1 MSPGSPD
8 ESAAD
13 RSMLAMPLAELTR
26 VVVRNPVTVIV
37 LGLLVAVASV
47 IGATKS
53 LGFRTSRL
61 DLINPNSN
69 YNQLWLEYLEQF
81 GADDDVV
88 VVVEGNAKENVSPV
102 LEALYSR
109 LSANRESFYAVLHE
123 RGLANVRAKGL
134 HYVPPD
140 ELAEMEGELAA
151 LQPVLS
157 GQWEAISFDRLLWG
171 ANQRLLIDSPQQKR
185 AAAAEMN
192 RLADGLLHALREDGS
207 NTSIWNEPHESLSV
221 MSQLDSEYFTAN
233 EGRMGFVLLRLV
245 KNESSFSQGGEAIR
259 RLRGIIRNV
268 QAGHP
273 EVQIGLTGLPVMEND
288 EMEGS
293 QKDMILS
300 SVLSLIGVAVLFIA
314 GFGGLRHPLL
324 AVGTLI
330 VGLAW
335 SFGFVTISIGHL
347 NILSVSFGVILIG
360 LGIDFGVHYVAK
372 YLQLRQR
379 IGDSGEALIETSRSV
394 GPGIVT
400 GAATTS
406 IAFFTA
412 ALTEFTGVAEL
423 GVIAGGG
430 IIVCLIGAFTLLPA
444 MIVLA
449 DRNRNRYLLPN
460 PLRIDGWI
468 APMMQAPRATLIA
481 SLALCLFL
489 STGASKLY
497 YDHNL
502 LNLQAQ
508 GLESVE
514 WEKKLLEETDRSV
527 WFALSIAGS
536 RQELIARKEAFEKLA
551 NVDHVEEIASLLPPD
566 DEQRSAQ
573 IERIRSRLTNLPEYP
588 PALPIPP
595 APQLAQILAQAQQ
608 LLPGDDATAL
618 QARRRISQAR
628 ELLRT
633 MPQANYEALMRSLQ
647 QRSAGEL
654 LTRMHSLYAVSDP
667 ETPDV
672 DDFPEAL
679 VTRFVGKNNQYL
691 LRIYPNG
698 DIWDMESLAD
708 FVHEVQSVDSQVTG
722 QPLQTFYASRQMQ
735 KSYVHAAIYSL
746 IAVLIVLIL
755 DFRSLRHS
763 LLALTPV
770 GFGGAMLFGIQGFM
784 DIPLNPANM
793 IVLPLIL
800 GIGIDDGV
808 HVLHDFRCQ
817 AGKRYRI
824 SASTA
829 AAVLITSLTT
839 MIGFG
844 SLMLA
849 DHQGLQSLGRVL
861 TIGVTCCLFTSLIVL
876 PAFLSTITWNL
887 KKDDPNRKQKPEAT
901 RKRIRPGLLS
911 DFDKEMPPAKD
922 RSAESSFGGQ
932 QEVPPKHSAADDGDK
947 ESGRATIIP
956 VRRSPR

>member
-1 MSPGSPD
+1 MSSGSPD
-8 ESAAD
+8 ETAAD

-26 VVVRNPVTVIV
+26 IVVRNPVTVIV
-37 LGLLVAVASV
+37 IGLLIAVASV
-47 IGATKS
+47 FGTAKS
-53 LGFRTSRL
+53 LGFKTSRL

-88 VVVEGNAKENVSPV
+88 VVVEGHAKENVSPV

-123 RGLANVRAKGL
+123 RGLANVRAKAL

-140 ELAEMEGELAA
+140 ELAEMEGELAGLA
-151 LQPVLS
+151 PVL
-157 GQWEAISFDRLLWG
+157 GGHWDALSFDRLLWG
-171 ANQRLLIDSPQQKR
+171 ANQRLLIDSLPQQH
-185 AAAAEMN
+185 AAAAELN
-192 RLADGLLHALREDGS
+192 RLADGLLHALRNDGAS
-207 NTSIWNEPHESLSV
+207 PSIWNEPHESLSV

-259 RLRGIIRNV
+259 RLRGIIQSV
-268 QAGHP
+268 QNDHP
-273 EVQIGLTGLPVMEND
+273 EVKIGLTGLPVMEND

-300 SVLSLIGVAVLFIA
+300 SVLSLVGVAILFIA

-335 SFGFVTISIGHL
+335 SFGFVTVSIGHL

-372 YLQLRQR
+372 YLQLREK
-379 IGDSGEALIETSRSV
+379 IGDSAEALIETSRSV

-400 GAATTS
+400 GAATTA

-430 IIVCLIGAFTLLPA
+430 ILVCLVGAFTLLPA

-449 DRNRNRYLLPN
+449 DRHRNRYLMPH

-481 SLALCLFL
+481 SLAFCIFL
-489 STGASKLY
+489 SAGASKLY

-514 WEKKLLEETDRSV
+514 WEKKLLQETDRSV
-527 WFALSIAGS
+527 WFALSIATS

-566 DEQRSAQ
+566 DAQRSAQ
-573 IERIRSRLTNLPEYP
+573 IKRIRSRLTNLPEYP

-608 LLPGDDATAL
+608 LLPGEDATAL
-618 QARRRISQAR
+618 QARRRIGQAR

-633 MPQANYEALMRSLQ
+633 MPQANYEAIMRSLQ

-698 DIWDMESLAD
+698 DIWDMESLAN
-708 FVHEVQSVDSQVTG
+708 FVAEVQSVDAQVTG

-735 KSYVHAAIYSL
+735 KSYIHAAIYSL

-770 GFGGAMLFGIQGFM
+770 GLGSAMLFGIQGFM

-829 AAVLITSLTT
+829 TAVLITSLTT

-876 PAFLSTITWNL
+876 PAFLSTITGRL
-887 KKDDPNRKQKPEAT
+887 KKEEPPRKPKPEAK
-901 RKRIRPGLLS
+901 RKRIRPGF
-911 DFDKEMPPAKD
+911 FDLPEKEASISPEPRGSETVKTSVAETGPKPPVIG
-922 RSAESSFGGQ
+922 ENGQ
-932 QEVPPKHSAADDGDK
+932 DPE
-947 ESGRATIIP
+947 RTIIIP
-956 VRRSPR
+956 VRRSP

>member
-1 MSPGSPD
+1 MASGSPD
-8 ESAAD
+8 ETAAD
-13 RSMLAMPLAELTR
+13 RSMLAIPLAELTR
-26 VVVRNPVTVIV
+26 LVIRNPVTVIV
-37 LGLLVAVASV
+37 LGLLLAAVSV
-47 IGATKS
+47 LGTAKS
-53 LGFRTSRL
+53 LGFKTSRL

-88 VVVEGNAKENVSPV
+88 VVVEGDDKDDVSPV

-123 RGLANVRAKGL
+123 RGLANVRAKAL

-140 ELAEMEGELAA
+140 ELAEMEGKLVGLE
-151 LQPVLS
+151 PVLN
-157 GQWEAISFDRLLWG
+157 GNWEAISFDRLLWG
-171 ANQRLLIDSPQQKR
+171 ANQRLLIDSPQQKQ

-192 RLADGLLHALREDGS
+192 RLADGLLHALREDGDDA
-207 NTSIWNEPHESLSV
+207 SIWDEPNESLSV

-268 QAGHP
+268 QDDHP
-273 EVQIGLTGLPVMEND
+273 EVRIGLTGLPVMEND

-300 SVLSLIGVAVLFIA
+300 SVLSLVGVAVLFIA

-335 SFGFVTISIGHL
+335 SFGFVTVSIGHL

-360 LGIDFGVHYVAK
+360 LGIDFGIHYVAK
-372 YLQLRQR
+372 YLQLREK

-430 IIVCLIGAFTLLPA
+430 ILVCLVGAFTLLPA
-444 MIVLA
+444 MIVLG
-449 DRNRNRYLLPN
+449 DRSRNRYLMPH

-468 APMMQAPRATLIA
+468 APMMQAPRATLLG
-481 SLALCLFL
+481 SLVFCLFL
-489 STGASKLY
+489 ATGASKLY

-508 GLESVE
+508 DLESVE

-527 WFALSIAGS
+527 WFALSIASS
-536 RQELIARKEAFEKLA
+536 RQELIARKETFEKLSH
-551 NVDHVEEIASLLPPD
+551 VDHVEEIASLLPPD
-566 DEQRSAQ
+566 DESRSAQ
-573 IERIRSRLTNLPEYP
+573 ILRIRNRLTNLPEYP
-588 PALPIPP
+588 PTLPIAP
-595 APQLAQILAQAQQ
+595 APQLAQVLAQSQQ
-608 LLPGDDATAL
+608 LLPADDATAM

-633 MPQANYEALMRSLQ
+633 MPQAHYEAIMRSLQ
-647 QRSAGEL
+647 QRSAGEM
-654 LTRMHSLYAVSDP
+654 LTQMHSLYAVSDP
-667 ETPDV
+667 TTPNV

-708 FVHEVQSVDSQVTG
+708 FVEEVQSVDAQVTG
-722 QPLQTFYASRQMQ
+722 QPLQTYYASRQMQ
-735 KSYVHAAIYSL
+735 KSYIHAAIYSL
-746 IAVLIVLIL
+746 LAVLMVLIL

-770 GFGGAMLFGIQGFM
+770 GFGSAMLFGIQGFM

-817 AGKRYRI
+817 SGRRYRI

-829 AAVLITSLTT
+829 TAVLITSLTT

-861 TIGVTCCLFTSLIVL
+861 TIGVTCCLFTSLILL
-876 PAFLSTITWNL
+876 PAFLSTITG
-887 KKDDPNRKQKPEAT
+887 NRKIEEPPRKPKPEAT
-901 RKRIRPGLLS
+901 RKRIRPGIFDPIGKEAVVSQETRQSEPFSGTDPEESPKSGASGVVSS
-911 DFDKEMPPAKD
+911 DK
-922 RSAESSFGGQ
+922 SLI
-932 QEVPPKHSAADDGDK
+932 V
-947 ESGRATIIP
+947 P
-956 VRRSPR
+956 VRRSP

>member
-1 MSPGSPD
+1 
-8 ESAAD
+8 
-13 RSMLAMPLAELTR
+13 
-26 VVVRNPVTVIV
+26 
-37 LGLLVAVASV
+37 
-47 IGATKS
+47 
-53 LGFRTSRL
+53 TSRL
-61 DLINPNSN
+61 DLINPDSN

-88 VVVEGNAKENVSPV
+88 VVVEGNAKEYVSPV
-102 LEALYSR
+102 LEELYSR

-151 LQPVLS
+151 LQPVL
-157 GQWEAISFDRLLWG
+157 GGEWDAIAFDRLLWG
-171 ANQRLLIDSPQQKR
+171 ANQRLLIDSPQQQH

-192 RLADGLLHALREDGS
+192 RLAEGLLHALREDEAK
-207 NTSIWNEPHESLSV
+207 TSIWGEPHESLSV

-259 RLRGIIRNV
+259 RLRNIIRNV
-268 QAGHP
+268 QTGHP

-335 SFGFVTISIGHL
+335 SFGFVTLAIGHL

-372 YLQLRQR
+372 YLQLRER
-379 IGDSGEALIETSRSV
+379 IGESDKALIETSRRV

-430 IIVCLIGAFTLLPA
+430 ILVCLIGAFTLLPA
-444 MIVLA
+444 MIVLG
-449 DRNRNRYLLPN
+449 DRNRNRYLMPH

-468 APMMQAPRATLIA
+468 APMMQAPRATLLA
-481 SLALCLFL
+481 SLAFCIFL
-489 STGASKLY
+489 STGATKLY

-527 WFALSIAGS
+527 WFALSIANS
-536 RQELIARKEAFEKLA
+536 RQELIARKGAFEKLSH
-551 NVDHVEEIASLLPPD
+551 VDHVEEIASLLPPD
-566 DEQRSAQ
+566 DARRSEQIR
-573 IERIRSRLTNLPEYP
+573 RIRERLTNLPEYP
-588 PALPIPP
+588 PMLPTPP
-595 APQLAQILAQAQQ
+595 APQLAQVLAQAQQ
-608 LLPGDDATAL
+608 LLPGDDATAM
-618 QARRRISQAR
+618 QARRRIGQAR

-633 MPQANYEALMRSLQ
+633 MPQSHYESLMRSFQ

-698 DIWDMESLAD
+698 DIWDMESLAK
-708 FVHEVQSVDSQVTG
+708 FVQEVQSVDSQVTG

-746 IAVLIVLIL
+746 LAVLIVLIL

-770 GFGGAMLFGIQGFM
+770 GLGGAMLFGIQGLV

-808 HVLHDFRCQ
+808 HVIHDYRCQ
-817 AGKRYRI
+817 LGQRYRM
-824 SASTA
+824 SSSTA

-861 TIGVTCCLFTSLIVL
+861 TIGVSCCLFTSLIVL
-876 PAFLSTITWNL
+876 PAFLSTMTQWGA
-887 KKDDPNRKQKPEAT
+887 KDSSNRKPNMDAS
-901 RKRIRPGLLS
+901 RKRKRPSPFPDLGKETPRADAIRNNPTAQADKRPDSIGEKMDKTGSNGTKS
-911 DFDKEMPPAKD
+911 DII
-922 RSAESSFGGQ
+922 
-932 QEVPPKHSAADDGDK
+932 VP
-947 ESGRATIIP
+947 I
-956 VRRSPR
+956 RRT